1 VADLRATLRRLEKLA
16 REVGTPVRYDAVL
29 PKHGGYVV
37 RGGLCK
43 VNGRSMIVCDE
54 ALPVVDKVA
63 VVAEVLARNG
73 IEVFELPPILRARLR
88 PKKARPKAKSKGR
101 GLVEKTG

>member
-1 VADLRATLRRLEKLA
+1 MLRRLERLA

-29 PKHGGYVV
+29 PKKGGYVV

-43 VNGRSMIVCDE
+43 VKGRLLIVCDE
-54 ALPVVDKVA
+54 ALPLVEKVA
-63 VVAEVLARNG
+63 IVAEVLASRG
-73 IEVFELPPILRARLR
+73 VEVFELPPILRARLR
-88 PKKARPKAKSKGR
+88 APKPKPKKARARGR